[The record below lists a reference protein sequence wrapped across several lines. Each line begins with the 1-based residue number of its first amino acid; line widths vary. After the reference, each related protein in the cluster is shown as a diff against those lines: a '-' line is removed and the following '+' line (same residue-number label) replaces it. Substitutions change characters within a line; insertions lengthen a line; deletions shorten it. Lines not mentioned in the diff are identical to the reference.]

1 MSMTDDTVTS
11 YIRSL
16 VNEATA
22 EFWTDADITLY
33 KQIGMSVLQSL
44 YYPFMKDKNKTFE
57 LKGTTAN
64 SDTFDTVLSTDAF
77 RITGIE
83 IAETGARLR
92 YITDNEY
99 WKYADWD
106 NGEPNTWM
114 FKAGVVKLIPTPS
127 ATVSE
132 LLRVWYLPIMDAVS
146 EFPECLR
153 PLIAIEAVISAKT
166 RDENV
171 TPDLLVLHKRYS
183 DAAMVALTLEQMQEP
198 IIMGDFELEEGY
210 A

>member
-1 MSMTDDTVTS
+1 MALTDDNITA

-16 VNEATA
+16 VNESTA
-22 EFWTDADITLY
+22 SFWTDNDITLY
-33 KQIGMSVLQSL
+33 KQIGMSVVQSS
-44 YYPFMKDKNKTFE
+44 YFPYMKDRYKTYQ
-57 LKGTTAN
+57 LKGTTAD
-64 SDTFDTVLSTDAF
+64 SDTFDSVLSTDAW
-77 RITGIE
+77 RITGVE

-99 WKYADWD
+99 WKYAGWSP
-106 NGEPNTWM
+106 GEPNTWM

-132 LLRVWYLPIMDAVS
+132 LFRVWYLPIMDSVS

-153 PLIAIEAVISAKT
+153 PLIAIEAVISAKV

-171 TPDLLVLHKRYS
+171 NQDILWLHKRYS
-183 DAAMVALTLEQMQEP
+183 DAAMIALTLDQMQEP
-198 IIMGDFELEEGY
+198 IIMGDYELGEGY

>member
-1 MSMTDDTVTS
+1 MTDDNVTS

-16 VNEATA
+16 VNETTA
-22 EFWTDADITLY
+22 SFWTDADITLY
-33 KQIGMSVLQSL
+33 KQLGMNVIQST
-44 YYPFMKDKNKTFE
+44 YFPYMKDRYKTFE
-57 LKGTTAN
+57 LKGTTAD
-64 SDTFDTVLSTDAF
+64 SDTFDTVISTDAW

-99 WKYADWD
+99 WKYAAWSP
-106 NGEPNTWM
+106 GEPNTWM
-114 FKAGVVKLIPTPS
+114 FKGGVVKLIPTPS
-127 ATVSE
+127 ATTSE
-132 LLRVWYLPIMDAVS
+132 LLRVWYLPIMDAVT

-153 PLIAIEAVISAKT
+153 PLIAIEAIISAKV

-171 TPDLLVLHKRYS
+171 SQDILFLHKRYS
-183 DAAMVALTLEQMQEP
+183 DAALIALTLDQMQEP
-198 IIMGDFELEEGY
+198 IVMSDFELEEGY